1 MARIYANNVTSN
13 SMRINVTELTYP
25 AKDYGGFEIV
35 LVKSSTQEYVYWN
48 NWTSTNSTYNTW
60 HDIYNSMP
68 SPPLYQKLTP
78 NTEYKVSVSGKW
90 NGTWYLIDTIYVTT
104 ARSKLSTPYYVSSS
118 ISSNSITINYSNV
131 SNANVYDIQC
141 TNGITASPY
150 SPSDTFNNLQPN
162 TQYGFRCRA
171 RDYNYNYEVSDWS
184 GYTYLTT
191 SKSRPTN
198 WSWNTAERNAFNNH
212 GAVTTLTWDRWNS
225 FVDKIVEF
233 RNYKGLTEYVTVGG
247 TSYHITNAKVSSSDK
262 TLTALKFNIARTAI
276 GNMNSTG
283 ITDRVKGDIVYG
295 SYFIT
300 LEDKLK
306 GIT

>member
-1 MARIYANNVTSN
+1 MATLSISN
-13 SMRINVTELTYP
+13 IT
-25 AKDYGGFEIV
+25 
-35 LVKSSTQEYVYWN
+35 
-48 NWTSTNSTYNTW
+48 TNSFYW
-60 HDIYNSMP
+60 R
-68 SPPLYQKLTP
+68 
-78 NTEYKVSVSGKW
+78 VSGLTAMSQQTLFVLTTTNYGSSYSGQISDSFVLGILYENAIGISNTYYSGDSQYLSFAPGDSFTVYAYRYTNKW
-90 NGTWYLIDTIYVTT
+90 YRADYQSVTIP
-104 ARSKLSTPYYVSSS
+104 RPKLSTPYYISSS
-118 ISSNSITINYSNV
+118 ISSNSITINYSSV

-141 TNGITASPY
+141 TNEYTTSPY
-150 SPSDTFNNLQPN
+150 SPSGTFNNLQPN

-171 RDYNYNYEVSDWS
+171 RDRNYNYEVSDWS

-191 SKSRPTN
+191 SKARPTN
-198 WSWNTAERNAFNNH
+198 WSWSTAERNAFNNH

-247 TSYHITNAKVSSSDK
+247 TSYHITNAKVSSSNK